1 MMPMVMNW
9 KLFEDMHA
17 SPDDLP
23 WLNWL
28 RRARPAKH
36 HNAGPATVPGAA
48 ASSGPATRPPA
59 GAGLA
64 R

>member
-36 HNAGPATVPGAA
+36 RNAST
-48 ASSGPATRPPA
+48 AS
-59 GAGLA
+59 AGLA

>member
-1 MMPMVMNW
+1 MSPMVMNW

-28 RRARPAKH
+28 RRSRPAKRRSAST
-36 HNAGPATVPGAA
+36 AG
-48 ASSGPATRPPA
+48 SRPHA
-59 GAGLA
+59 GTGLA

>member
-1 MMPMVMNW
+1 MMPMAMNW

-28 RRARPAKH
+28 RRGRSVKSRGAR
-36 HNAGPATVPGAA
+36 
-48 ASSGPATRPPA
+48 A
-59 GAGLA
+59 GARLA
-64 R
+64 H

>member
-1 MMPMVMNW
+1 MSPMVTNW

-17 SPDDLP
+17 GPDDLP

-28 RRARPAKH
+28 RRARPAKR
-36 HNAGPATVPGAA
+36 TS
-48 ASSGPATRPPA
+48 ASGSSASRPPA